1 VSVTKTTD
9 EFIHV
14 LHAHNAST
22 DLGHHV
28 LWADE
33 EEVHY
38 SALECNHPPPPQ
50 AERQQIQYRLLG
62 VEEL

>member
-1 VSVTKTTD
+1 METLNVLKKALAELTLHQLPLQSWVSVTKTTD

-28 LWADE
+28 L
-33 EEVHY
+33 
-38 SALECNHPPPPQ
+38 
-50 AERQQIQYRLLG
+50 
-62 VEEL
+62 